1 MNDSGARSAG
11 ATDSDAGPTGAGT
24 TYAADGSGQA
34 RRGGAGRVR
43 GWAAGSGHDVRGV
56 DECGGARHGG
66 AGRVRGRGACVDG
79 AVKAADG
86 VVVKAADGEVTA
98 AGGRRPR
105 EQAFWARAPLGPG
118 GDSLD
123 LLTARFDRHR
133 YAPHYH
139 EEFTVGVGVGGCEV
153 IDYRGG
159 RVDAGPGS
167 IVVLA
172 AGEVH
177 TGGPAA
183 LGGYAYRAMY
193 PLPSLLAEGTAT
205 PPHFREAVVD
215 DPELAA
221 ALRAAHTELSGARGR
236 VDPLE
241 AESRVPWLL
250 TALARRHGAARPLA
264 DRVPGADHI
273 ARAVRER
280 LADELLAP
288 PSLAELAAPLGLS
301 RYQLLRA
308 FRTST
313 GLPPY
318 AWLAQY
324 RVTRARA
331 HLDAGLRPAEAA
343 SLVGFADQ
351 AHLTRWFR
359 RVLGVTPAAYR
370 NSVQDAGRR
379 RGADSRHDGTRLVP
393 LLTHGG
399 PVGHPVS
406 HDQGGGRQ

>member
-1 MNDSGARSAG
+1 M
-11 ATDSDAGPTGAGT
+11 
-24 TYAADGSGQA
+24 
-34 RRGGAGRVR
+34 
-43 GWAAGSGHDVRGV
+43 
-56 DECGGARHGG
+56 
-66 AGRVRGRGACVDG
+66 
-79 AVKAADG
+79 
-86 VVVKAADGEVTA
+86 TA

-250 TALARRHGAARPLA
+250 TALARRLGAARPLA

>member
-1 MNDSGARSAG
+1 MD
-11 ATDSDAGPTGAGT
+11 DA
-24 TYAADGSGQA
+24 AAEHVAAQSPA
-34 RRGGAGRVR
+34 AGR
-43 GWAAGSGHDVRGV
+43 
-56 DECGGARHGG
+56 
-66 AGRVRGRGACVDG
+66 
-79 AVKAADG
+79 
-86 VVVKAADGEVTA
+86 T
-98 AGGRRPR
+98 R
-105 EQAFWARAPLGPG
+105 EQALWARAPLGPR

-139 EEFTVGVGVGGCEV
+139 EEFTVGVGVGGSEV

-167 IVVLA
+167 IIILA

-177 TGGPAA
+177 TGRPAA
-183 LGGYAYRAMY
+183 MGGYAYRAMY
-193 PLPSLLAEGTAT
+193 PLPHLLAEATAS

-221 ALRAAHTELSGARGR
+221 ALRAAHTELSGAAGGA
-236 VDPLE
+236 DPLE
-241 AESRVPWLL
+241 AESRLPWLFA
-250 TALARRHGAARPLA
+250 ALARRHGTARPLA
-264 DRVPGADHI
+264 DRLPGADHI
-273 ARAVRER
+273 ARTVRDR

-288 PSLAELAAPLGLS
+288 PSLTELAAPLGLS

-324 RVTRARA
+324 RVQRARA
-331 HLDAGLRPAEAA
+331 HLEAGLRPAEVA

-370 NSVQDAGRR
+370 NSVQDTGRR
-379 RGADSRHDGTRLVP
+379 RGRDSRHDGTRLVP
-393 LLTHGG
+393 LLADGS
-399 PVGHPVS
+399 PVGHPVF